1 MAAHGFDRLAAIY
14 DFLARL
20 VFGGAIDK
28 AQQVHLA
35 HLPPGATALVLG
47 GGTGRF
53 LPALLRI
60 NPDARVVFIDA
71 SSGMISRA
79 ARRVKGTGQVRFIHG
94 TEEDIP
100 AGDYDAVITPF
111 YLDLF
116 SDPELAD
123 VLARIGTHLKPGALW
138 IVAEFGTERGWHRLM
153 IRVMYLFFRY
163 ATGLTTRALPDWA
176 GALGQAGWHRVAV
189 RKFYGAFIEA
199 SLWQRRP

>member
-14 DFLARL
+14 DFLAWL

-28 AQQVHLA
+28 SQAAYLS
-35 HLPPGATALVLG
+35 HLPTDATVLVLG

-60 NPDARVVFIDA
+60 NPGARIVFIDA

-79 ARRVKGTGQVRFIHG
+79 ARRVRGTGQVRFIHG
-94 TEEDIP
+94 TEADIP
-100 AGDYDAVITPF
+100 PGVYDSVITPF

-116 SDPELAD
+116 SDLQLAD
-123 VLARIGTHLKPGALW
+123 TLVHIGKHLKPGALW
-138 IVAEFGTERGWHRLM
+138 IVAEFRTARAWHRVMARLM
-153 IRVMYLFFRY
+153 YFFFRY
-163 ATGLTTRALPDWA
+163 TTGLATRALPDWA
-176 GALGQAGWHRVAV
+176 GSLVRAGWQRVAV
-189 RKFYGAFIEA
+189 QKFYGEFIEA